1 MIELL
6 PVLKY
11 PHPFLRRRATSVA
24 QIDESVL
31 SMVERMRATMFDQNG
46 LGLAATQVGWD
57 ARIAIV
63 SGTGRPG
70 DEIVLVN
77 PELVD
82 AAGSEARDE
91 GCLSFPGV
99 SAVITRR
106 KVVRVRYTGL
116 DGGVHEV
123 EDDGMLGRCCLH
135 EMDHLDGVTFLA
147 KMTPADKLANRRALK
162 ALEDRSARGE
172 SA

>member
-1 MIELL
+1 MTELL

-11 PHPFLRRRATSVA
+11 PHPFLKRKTARVTEVTPEVR
-24 QIDESVL
+24 E
-31 SMVERMRATMFDQNG
+31 MVERMRITMFDQNG
-46 LGLAATQVGWD
+46 LGLAAAQVGWD

-70 DEIVLVN
+70 DEIVLIN

-82 AAGSEARDE
+82 AVGSEAREE
-91 GCLSFPGV
+91 GCLSFPNV

-106 KVVRVRYTGL
+106 KRVRVRYQGL
-116 DGGVHEV
+116 DGGTHEI

-135 EMDHLDGVTFLA
+135 EMDHLDGITFIS
-147 KMTPADKLANRRALK
+147 KMTPADKLANRRALQL
-162 ALEDRSARGE
+162 LEERAKQPV
-172 SA
+172 A